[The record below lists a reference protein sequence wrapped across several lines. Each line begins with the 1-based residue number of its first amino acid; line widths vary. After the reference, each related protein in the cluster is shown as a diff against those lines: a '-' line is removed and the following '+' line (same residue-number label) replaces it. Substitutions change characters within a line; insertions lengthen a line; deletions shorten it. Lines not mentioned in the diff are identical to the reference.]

1 MNVVLAFNPFAA
13 INQNPY
19 VESVEDVWVVWAV
32 SLFIL
37 VAMIAGSVRKLRLHH
52 FRRFFRE
59 EKGASYAL
67 PYVLTF
73 PFILILVCVM
83 IQCTLILLVKCGSV
97 YASYAAARSAIVW
110 RSSDPE
116 SDAKGLQNAKYY
128 ANRAAMLGMTPF
140 SSGYESH
147 AKRVFPLL
155 LAETVSSGEFPFSDP
170 QIHTIALDQFF
181 DLYSDMYVRL
191 AQQHN
196 ETGKASAII
205 KQPNALAREGYVKNK
220 LIYAGLATSVE
231 FEDSFKQQAPVW
243 NEDVRVTVKHKMH
256 LHIPVAARVLNND
269 APGGFLSPLYFA
281 RDIQTTV
288 TLPSEACKDTP
299 RLGVPYD
306 PAFMSRY
313 FNFN

>member
-1 MNVVLAFNPFAA
+1 MNLFASLSE
-13 INQNPY
+13 NPY
-19 VESVEDVWVVWAV
+19 TESVEDVWIVWAV
-32 SLFIL
+32 SLFLI
-37 VAMIAGSVRKLRLHH
+37 VAMIARSVGKLRLSH
-52 FRRFFRE
+52 FRRFLRD

-73 PFILILVCVM
+73 PFVLILVCVM

-116 SDAKGLQNAKYY
+116 SDEKGLENAKYY
-128 ANRAAMLGMTPF
+128 STRAAMLAMTPF

-147 AKRVFPLL
+147 AKRVFPLQ
-155 LAETVSSGEFPFSDP
+155 LAQTVSSGEFPFANSEV
-170 QIHTIALDQFF
+170 HTIAFSQLF

-191 AQQHN
+191 AKQHN
-196 ETGKASAII
+196 ETGKASGII
-205 KQPNALAREGYVKNK
+205 KQPNALAKESYVKNK

-231 FEDSFKQQAPVW
+231 FEDGFKKEAPVW
-243 NEDVRVTVKHKMH
+243 NKDVSVTVKHKMH

-269 APGGFLSPLYFA
+269 SPGTFLNPLYFA

-306 PAFMSRY
+306 SAFLSR
-313 FNFN
+313 FFKFK